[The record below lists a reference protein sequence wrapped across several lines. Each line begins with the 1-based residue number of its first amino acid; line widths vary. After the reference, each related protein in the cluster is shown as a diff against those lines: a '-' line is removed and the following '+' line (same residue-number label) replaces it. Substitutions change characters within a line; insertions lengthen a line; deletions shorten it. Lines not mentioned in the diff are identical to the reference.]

1 MKAESEAYDRWIHV
15 AEMEE
20 DHLKQKSK
28 LHGLEIEDLNNKNLH
43 NVILARKAQNLIREI
58 QGEDGSL
65 VSNQADI
72 KAEAMGFS
80 LISSTTY
87 HLISQG
93 LQWRS

>member
-28 LHGLEIEDLNNKNLH
+28 LHGLEIEDLYNKNLH

-65 VSNQADI
+65 VLNQADI

-87 HLISQG
+87 RLISQG